1 MGAIVKGVGS
11 LFGGRKR
18 RREQKAA
25 NKAFGAAEKSVD
37 EFDFKNPLAGATA
50 TQAGA
55 QGYDAVQ
62 QGPAAQAQLAEL
74 GPAAQ
79 ATAQGYEAEGYE
91 GQGYDAAQA
100 EAAQAERVN
109 LGEETGRTNQFA
121 NLAVN
126 TAAADRQAAESDEAL
141 AAALESGAITGASG
155 ATALAQQAAK
165 SKQGISDTISQQ
177 ESQIQQLAAQ
187 GATDVQREDLAQ
199 RNLSRQ
205 SDVQQSQ
212 FNTGLQQQTNLANQ
226 AATNQAS
233 QFSAAAQN
241 QANQFSAGARNQ
253 AAQFGAAAQNQASQ
267 FNAGAQNQ
275 FAQAR
280 FGAANQLSQFN
291 AGAQNQVAA
300 QNAQLANTAAQFGAA
315 AANNASQFNAQ
326 AANNL
331 QSQQA
336 QYAHANQTQ
345 KFQALNDKLGRAG
358 QRKSAADQA
367 RQQATNDLVGG
378 ISAGANLLFSDER
391 LKDNIVKV
399 GVSND
404 GHNIY
409 EFNYKNE
416 VQRWQGVMAQE
427 MPDDVVEERDGFLA
441 VDYNKIDVDFKSI

>member
-18 RREQKAA
+18 RREQRSA
-25 NKAFGAAEKSVD
+25 NKAFGAAEQAVD
-37 EFDFKNPLAGATA
+37 KFDFQNPLADATA
-50 TQAGA
+50 TQAGS
-55 QGYDAVQ
+55 QGYQAVQ

-79 ATAQGYEAEGYE
+79 YQA
-91 GQGYDAAQA
+91 QGYDAAQA
-100 EAAQAERVN
+100 EAAQAAKTQ
-109 LGEETGRTNQFA
+109 LGEDTGRTNQFA
-121 NLAVN
+121 NLQVN
-126 TAAADRQAAESDEAL
+126 TAATDLQAAESDEAL
-141 AAALESGAITGASG
+141 AAALESGAITGAGG

-165 SKQGISDTISQQ
+165 AKQGISADISAQ
-177 ESQIQQLAAQ
+177 EAQNNQLRAQ

-199 RNLSRQ
+199 RNTARQ
-205 SDVQQSQ
+205 ANIQQDQ
-212 FNTGLQQQTNLANQ
+212 YNTGLQQQTNLANQ
-226 AATNQAS
+226 SAT
-233 QFSAAAQN
+233 
-241 QANQFSAGARNQ
+241 NQ
-253 AAQFGAAAQNQASQ
+253 AAQFGAAAQNQAGQ
-267 FNAGAQNQ
+267 FNAGSQNQ

-291 AGAQNQVAA
+291 AGAQNQVAG
-300 QNAQLANTAAQFGAA
+300 QNAQAANAAAQFGAQA
-315 AANNASQFNAQ
+315 QNNASQFNAQ
-326 AANNL
+326 AANTL
-331 QSQQA
+331 QQQKA
-336 QYAHANQTQ
+336 NYSFANQSQ

-399 GVSND
+399 GVSDD

-416 VQRWQGVMAQE
+416 TQRWQGVIAQE
-427 MPDDVVEERDGFLA
+427 MSDDVVEERDGFLA